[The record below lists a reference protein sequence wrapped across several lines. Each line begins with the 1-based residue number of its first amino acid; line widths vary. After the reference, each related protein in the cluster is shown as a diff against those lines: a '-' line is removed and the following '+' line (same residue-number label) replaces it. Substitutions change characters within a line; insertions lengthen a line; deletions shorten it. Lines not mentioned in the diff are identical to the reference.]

1 MNVTKWEGPAGG
13 GPRQRRPHGWGGDL
27 GVGNVR
33 APRKGEEAWVVRQAL
48 SRPPASHSAPP
59 NRWERAECVIDICS
73 IGQGLQAYVDSA
85 VIFSL
90 AMWLKLAEPASSLV
104 N

>member
-1 MNVTKWEGPAGG
+1 MAGG
-13 GPRQRRPHGWGGDL
+13 VIWVVGD
-27 GVGNVR
+27 VR
-33 APRKGEEAWVVRQAL
+33 APRKGEEAWVVGQAL
-48 SRPPASHSAPP
+48 SRPPASRSAPP
-59 NRWERAECVIDICS
+59 NRWERAECVINICS
-73 IGQGLQAYVDSA
+73 IVQGLQAYTDSA